1 MFSPLVKNLC
11 IPTDTAEI
19 WGQPKFGVVPTPQL
33 LATLLVALFAALPN
47 AAATGRP
54 IEAAL
59 PLLQFAFSSSHARW
73 LKIVTAVLTL

>member
-1 MFSPLVKNLC
+1 MYPYRH
-11 IPTDTAEI
+11 T
-19 WGQPKFGVVPTPQL
+19 PKFGIPYRGSAHTAAPRH
-33 LATLLVALFAALPN
+33 ALLVALFAALPN

>member
-1 MFSPLVKNLC
+1 
-11 IPTDTAEI
+11 
-19 WGQPKFGVVPTPQL
+19 
-33 LATLLVALFAALPN
+33 LLVALFAALPN